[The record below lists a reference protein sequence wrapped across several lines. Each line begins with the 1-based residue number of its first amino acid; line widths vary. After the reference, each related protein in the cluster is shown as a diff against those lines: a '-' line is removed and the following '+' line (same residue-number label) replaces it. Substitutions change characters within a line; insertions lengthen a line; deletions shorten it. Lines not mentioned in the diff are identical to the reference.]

1 MASNGIAKP
10 PGEDN
15 DALRRHK
22 WLAVLI
28 NELSRKINNYEV
40 PSDTLD
46 ELNIPR
52 QIADIAVG
60 MCWALSPDEY
70 EDIRVSTM
78 QALENGHDDSHEQHK
93 YIAEAL
99 PSWIDE
105 FKAGP
110 RKEGAS
116 QPAPALC

>member
-28 NELSRKINNYEV
+28 NKLSRKINNYEV

-93 YIAEAL
+93 YIALHGSMSSKLAQ
-99 PSWIDE
+99 
-105 FKAGP
+105 
-110 RKEGAS
+110 EGGSIPAS
-116 QPAPALC
+116 VSHCFSP